1 MKTLILSILIFS
13 YTFSHGQMRGGTEYI
28 DNYAKLM
35 TKKAKGPQLLGS
47 VYVLDEWHS
56 IEVMLK
62 DGIAKID
69 KAKLNLQTSNIDV
82 LYKDEEKEILFK
94 DYDYVNYSNKGI
106 INKYIPA
113 PKYKSE
119 GQALSGFVEILG
131 EGQEKVLINHYNY
144 VRKANSDAKIIG
156 GETDDK
162 LIKKTDIYILK
173 NKKLFEVKKKKDV
186 LEYYKSRS
194 SEVENYIK
202 KEKLDVKNPLEL
214 VLLVGLMNSNQDVI
228 DIKN

>member
-1 MKTLILSILIFS
+1 MKNLVLSLMIFS
-13 YTFSHGQMRGGTEYI
+13 CANVIGQMRGSTEYI

-47 VYVLDEWHS
+47 VYVLDDWHT

-62 DGIAKID
+62 DGIARID

-82 LYKDEEKEILFK
+82 LYKDEEKEILYK

-119 GQALSGFVEILG
+119 GIALSGFVEILG
-131 EGQEKVLINHYNY
+131 EGEEKVLINHYNY

-162 LIKKTDIYILK
+162 LIKKTDVYILK
-173 NKKLFEVKKKKDV
+173 NKKLFEVRKKKNV
-186 LEYYKSRS
+186 IEYYKSRS

-214 VLLVGLMNSNQDVI
+214 VILIGLMNANQDLI
-228 DIKN
+228 EIKN

>member
-1 MKTLILSILIFS
+1 MKTLILVILIFAS
-13 YTFSHGQMRGGTEYI
+13 SFSNCQMRGATEYI

-47 VYVLDEWHS
+47 LYVLDEWLP

-94 DYDYVNYSNKGI
+94 DYDYVNFPNKGI

-113 PKYKSE
+113 PKYKFE

-144 VRKANSDAKIIG
+144 VRKANNDAKIIG

-162 LIKKTDIYILK
+162 LIKKTDVYILR

-214 VLLVGLMNSNQDVI
+214 VLLVDFMNSNQEVI

>member
-1 MKTLILSILIFS
+1 MKTLILVILIFAYS
-13 YTFSHGQMRGGTEYI
+13 FSNCQMRGATEYI

-47 VYVLDEWHS
+47 LYVLDEWLP

-94 DYDYVNYSNKGI
+94 DYDYVNFPNKGI

-113 PKYKSE
+113 PKYKFE

-162 LIKKTDIYILK
+162 LIKKTDVYILR

-214 VLLVGLMNSNQDVI
+214 VLLVDFMNSNQEVI

>member
-1 MKTLILSILIFS
+1 
-13 YTFSHGQMRGGTEYI
+13 MRGATEYI

-47 VYVLDEWHS
+47 LYVLDEWLP

-94 DYDYVNYSNKGI
+94 DYDYVNFPNKGI

-113 PKYKSE
+113 PKYKFE

-162 LIKKTDIYILK
+162 LIKKTDVYILR

-214 VLLVGLMNSNQDVI
+214 VLLVDFMNSNQEVI

>member
-1 MKTLILSILIFS
+1 MKTLILVILIFAS
-13 YTFSHGQMRGGTEYI
+13 SFSNCQMRGATEYI

-47 VYVLDEWHS
+47 LYVLDEWLP

-94 DYDYVNYSNKGI
+94 DYDYVNFPNKGI

-113 PKYKSE
+113 PKYKFE

-162 LIKKTDIYILK
+162 LIKKTDVYILR

-214 VLLVGLMNSNQDVI
+214 VLLVDFMNSNQEVI

>member
-1 MKTLILSILIFS
+1 MKTLILVILIFAYS
-13 YTFSHGQMRGGTEYI
+13 FSNCQMRGATEYI

-47 VYVLDEWHS
+47 LYVLDEWLP

-69 KAKLNLQTSNIDV
+69 KAKLNLQTSNLDV

-94 DYDYVNYSNKGI
+94 DYDYVNFPNKGI

-113 PKYKSE
+113 PKYKFE

-144 VRKANSDAKIIG
+144 VRKANNDAKIIG

-162 LIKKTDIYILK
+162 LIKKTDVYILR

-214 VLLVGLMNSNQDVI
+214 VLLVDFMNSKQEVI

>member
-1 MKTLILSILIFS
+1 M
-13 YTFSHGQMRGGTEYI
+13 
-28 DNYAKLM
+28 
-35 TKKAKGPQLLGS
+35 
-47 VYVLDEWHS
+47 
-56 IEVMLK
+56 
-62 DGIAKID
+62 
-69 KAKLNLQTSNIDV
+69 
-82 LYKDEEKEILFK
+82 
-94 DYDYVNYSNKGI
+94 
-106 INKYIPA
+106 
-113 PKYKSE
+113 
-119 GQALSGFVEILG
+119 G

-202 KEKLDVKNPLEL
+202 KEKLDVKIPLEL
-214 VLLVGLMNSNQDVI
+214 VLLVGLMNSNQDII
-228 DIKN
+228 DVKN